1 MVVSEITLYN
11 VLKYK
16 LGENEAQT
24 VVEGIKQEV
33 RNEFENRKETL
44 ATRVDLV
51 LLKEDILNLKIDLE
65 RGFRENLKW
74 TVGTI
79 IACTGILL
87 AILKFMH

>member
-11 VLKYK
+11 VLKSK
-16 LGENEAQT
+16 LGELEAQT

-33 RNEFENRKETL
+33 RNEFENRKDTL
-44 ATRVDLV
+44 ST
-51 LLKEDILNLKIDLE
+51 KEDILNLRIDME
-65 RGFRENLKW
+65 KGFRDNLKW